1 MKKTIRIPFKPH
13 KYQKEI
19 NDSLARFAVLVCH
32 RRFGKTVLCVNLLV
46 KWALQTHRV
55 DWRGAY
61 LAPLYRQAKAASWDY
76 IKKYTAVIPGIKY
89 WNQELKCEMPNGSR
103 ISLLGADNPDS
114 LRGIYLDAAI
124 LDEYADMRPGL
135 WGEIIRP
142 ALTDRKGRAVFIG
155 TPRGHNHFYDIYQK
169 AAELPG
175 WGHKMYKVSDTDVL
189 DADELALTKME
200 QTAEEYAQEF
210 ECSFEAAIRGA
221 YYGKLMED
229 AEDAGR
235 ITNTPHDPIMPVH
248 TSWDLGIADAMSIWY
263 FQRSPSGEIRI
274 IDYTED
280 TGEGFPHYA
289 RILDAKGYK
298 YGKHLA
304 PHDIK
309 VRELGSG
316 KSRLEIACSL
326 GIDFTVVSDIGVMDG
341 IDAARAIIPRCWF
354 DRTNCT
360 AGIEAL
366 KQYRKEYSDRLSTF
380 SKTPLHD
387 WSSHGADAFRILAVG
402 LKHIEEQMT
411 IKVHLPQYGQQAHG
425 WMA

>member
-1 MKKTIRIPFKPH
+1 MTKRINIPFRPH
-13 KYQKEI
+13 KYQREI
-19 NDSLARFAVLVCH
+19 HDALKRFVVLVCH

-46 KWALQTHRV
+46 KWALQTKRN

-76 IKKYTAVIPGIKY
+76 LKFYTSTVPGVKY

-135 WGEIIRP
+135 WGEILRP
-142 ALTDRKGRAVFIG
+142 ALADRKGRAVFIG
-155 TPRGHNHFYDIYQK
+155 TPRGHNHFYDRYNLAKKLPTWGTAIYK
-169 AAELPG
+169 A
-175 WGHKMYKVSDTDVL
+175 SDTDVL
-189 DADELALTKME
+189 DPAELE
-200 QTAEEYAQEF
+200 QTKLELTPEEYAQEF

-229 AEDAGR
+229 AEKAGR
-235 ITNTPHDPIMPVH
+235 ITTVPHDPAMEVH
-248 TSWDLGIADAMSIWY
+248 TSWDLGIADAMSIFY
-263 FQRSPSGEIRI
+263 FQRSPAGEIRI
-274 IDYTED
+274 IDYDEG
-280 TGEGFPHYA
+280 TGEGFPFYA
-289 RILDAKGYK
+289 RMMDNKGYK

-316 KSRLEIACSL
+316 KSRLEIARGL
-326 GIDFTVVSDIGVMDG
+326 GIEFTVVSNIGVMDG
-341 IDAARAIIPRCWF
+341 IDAARTIIPRCWF
-354 DRTNCT
+354 DREN
-360 AGIEAL
+360 AADGIEAL
-366 KQYRKEYSDRLSTF
+366 KQYRKEYSDRLSVY

-387 WSSHGADAFRILAVG
+387 WASHGADAFRILAVG
-402 LKHIEEQMT
+402 LKHIEEQVK
-411 IKVHLPQYGQQAHG
+411 IKIRLPQYGAQQQG